1 MVTRQLVS
9 DFVTF
14 IELMT
19 GFRDIEFI
27 RDMLEMITEFDL
39 DAPKC

>member
-1 MVTRQLVS
+1 MVTSQLVS

-19 GFRDIEFI
+19 GFREIEFI
-27 RDMLEMITEFDL
+27 RDMLETITEFDL
-39 DAPKC
+39 DATKC

>member
-1 MVTRQLVS
+1 MVISQLVS

-39 DAPKC
+39 DATKC

>member
-1 MVTRQLVS
+1 MVICQLVI
-9 DFVTF
+9 DLVIF

-27 RDMLEMITEFDL
+27 RDLLEMITEFDL
-39 DAPKC
+39 DATKC

>member
-9 DFVTF
+9 DFFTF

-39 DAPKC
+39 DATKC